1 MAVDIFLV
9 IEGIDGESQDDV
21 YKDKIDVLA
30 WNWGMTQS
38 GTTHMGQGAGGGKV
52 NVSDITFTKKV
63 DRATPPLLKACT
75 SGKHIPN
82 ATLIVRKAGGDAPV
96 EYFKLKMT
104 TVIVTSYQTGGSRD
118 GLDRIEET
126 LSFNF
131 REFVVTYTLQEDSGV
146 GGAGDD
152 AGWNIAENKE
162 AA

>member
-1 MAVDIFLV
+1 MAVDIYLV
-9 IEGIDGESQDDV
+9 VDGIKGESQDDV
-21 YKDKIDVLA
+21 YKDEIDVLA

-38 GTTHMGQGAGGGKV
+38 GTTHMGPGAGGGKV

-63 DRATPPLLKACT
+63 DKATPDLLKACT
-75 SGKHIPN
+75 SGKHIN
-82 ATLIVRKAGGDAPV
+82 EATLIVRKAGGDSPV

-104 TVIVTSYQTGGSRD
+104 TVLVTSYQTGGARD

-131 REFVVTYTLQEDSGV
+131 REFTVTYTQQEASGTA
-146 GGAGDD
+146 GASAD
-152 AGWNIAENKE
+152 AGWNIAENK